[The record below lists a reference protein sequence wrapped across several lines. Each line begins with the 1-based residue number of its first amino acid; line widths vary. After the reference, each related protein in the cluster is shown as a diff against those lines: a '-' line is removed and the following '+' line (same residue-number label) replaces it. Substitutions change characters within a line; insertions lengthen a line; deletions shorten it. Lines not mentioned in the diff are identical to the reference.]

1 MGRAE
6 DRKKKKKIR
15 TKLNDKQYNALISGV
30 HYEHLRREIEMMK
43 EETLKIMAVSFINAL
58 RENRVSAERTNKII
72 DDAIS
77 KFEMEYKKLRSDSYV
92 EERLLEQGGN

>member
-30 HYEHLRREIEMMK
+30 HYECI
-43 EETLKIMAVSFINAL
+43 V
-58 RENRVSAERTNKII
+58 
-72 DDAIS
+72 
-77 KFEMEYKKLRSDSYV
+77 
-92 EERLLEQGGN
+92 